1 MSWCICR
8 PAIGQTEPTSLED
21 LLDLQISTAAMHEQS
36 TREAPASVTVIT
48 AADIEQRG
56 YVTLADALRDTRSF
70 YLSDDRNYLAV
81 GVRGFGR
88 PADYNNRVLVLI
100 NGAPMNEAIWG
111 SVAVGADF
119 GLSMLAVDRIEIVR
133 GPGSALYGTNAMFA
147 VINILTKSGHQQDG
161 LVVDAGLGND
171 GAKEGRAAWGRSY
184 DNGLDLAIAG
194 QWSDT
199 DGADH
204 YYAESD
210 DPETNDGLAVGR
222 DWERNYGLTGKATIG
237 RLQIQGHVTSRET
250 GVPTGAYETD
260 FNGAT
265 ETHDEFQTVEARY
278 RRDLGPAAQFE
289 LSAAYFHYHYKGM
302 WFYDEFPFLDE
313 SHNNSVYS
321 EVRYQRDLRPENRLI
336 VGAEIQRHYNSE
348 YRAWDAEATYFD
360 GGLPFT
366 VVSAYAQDEQQ
377 LLSNLAL
384 TLGVRADHYSHVG
397 LTINPRAALVYHPR
411 SRQTFKLLYGQAFR
425 APGMY
430 ELDYADEISGF
441 IPNPDLRPE
450 RIRTTEVIWEYQ
462 ITQHAQS
469 VVSVYQHRMRR
480 LIDQFYDEADETIQ
494 HRNVSH
500 VGGRGIEIGL
510 QGALTADITGY
521 ASYSLQRSED
531 EATDVR
537 LTNYPSHLYKAGLF
551 VPLIGPLQLQGR
563 LHYESSRRTVQ
574 NTMTDDFLR
583 TDIGL
588 LLATTHRLS
597 GRVTARLE
605 VNNVFDVDYSAPG
618 GVELAQ
624 AAIQQDGRQVFLR
637 LEIRD

>member
-1 MSWCICR
+1 MSVYPRAFRVLLMSWCICR

-265 ETHDEFQTVEARY
+265 ETHDERQ
-278 RRDLGPAAQFE
+278 RR
-289 LSAAYFHYHYKGM
+289 
-302 WFYDEFPFLDE
+302 
-313 SHNNSVYS
+313 
-321 EVRYQRDLRPENRLI
+321 
-336 VGAEIQRHYNSE
+336 
-348 YRAWDAEATYFD
+348 
-360 GGLPFT
+360 
-366 VVSAYAQDEQQ
+366 
-377 LLSNLAL
+377 
-384 TLGVRADHYSHVG
+384 
-397 LTINPRAALVYHPR
+397 
-411 SRQTFKLLYGQAFR
+411 
-425 APGMY
+425 
-430 ELDYADEISGF
+430 
-441 IPNPDLRPE
+441 
-450 RIRTTEVIWEYQ
+450 
-462 ITQHAQS
+462 
-469 VVSVYQHRMRR
+469 
-480 LIDQFYDEADETIQ
+480 
-494 HRNVSH
+494 
-500 VGGRGIEIGL
+500 
-510 QGALTADITGY
+510 
-521 ASYSLQRSED
+521 
-531 EATDVR
+531 
-537 LTNYPSHLYKAGLF
+537 
-551 VPLIGPLQLQGR
+551 
-563 LHYESSRRTVQ
+563 
-574 NTMTDDFLR
+574 
-583 TDIGL
+583 
-588 LLATTHRLS
+588 
-597 GRVTARLE
+597 
-605 VNNVFDVDYSAPG
+605 
-618 GVELAQ
+618 
-624 AAIQQDGRQVFLR
+624 
-637 LEIRD
+637 